1 MARVNWASSEAV
13 NLLTFLVP
21 GFAAAAV
28 FYSLTS
34 HPAPRAFDRVI
45 HALIFTIIGKIVWDA
60 LFSESKPW
68 EFAQTVAVTVALAF
82 VFVWISNNDV
92 AYWLLRRLR
101 FTRETSHP
109 SEWYSAFS
117 RHGDCYVV
125 LHLSGQRR
133 LYGWPEEWPG
143 DPERGHFRI
152 TEAEW
157 LRDDHPGTDASRVRD
172 PHASGGAGLDEDP
185 ATGVSCILVPAGEGE
200 MVEFLK
206 MKTAAPGPKKRIFSR
221 LTNG

>member
-1 MARVNWASSEAV
+1 MNWASSEAV

-60 LFSESKPW
+60 LFSEDKPW
-68 EFAQTVAVTVALAF
+68 EFAQTVAITVALAF

-125 LHLSGQRR
+125 LHLTGQRR

-157 LRDDHPGTDASRVRD
+157 LRDEQPGVDTSRARD
-172 PHASGGAGLDEDP
+172 PHTSGEAGLPKRQRP
-185 ATGVSCILVPAGEGE
+185 AYPAFWSPQGRWEWSN
-200 MVEFLK
+200 
-206 MKTAAPGPKKRIFSR
+206 FSR
-221 LTNG
+221 WRPPRPGRRSASSAS